1 MEPTRIFSHPKA
13 AAFSVSEPVTKLE
26 FDLLVGYRRLSSD
39 DQRRFL
45 SVLQAM
51 APAKKTE

>member
-1 MEPTRIFSHPKA
+1 MEPIRIFSQPKA